1 MEQQLVAVFGM
12 ITGTVISLGFFYL
25 VYKLIKLFVD
35 RKSVKRLPDNV
46 QNRLNE
52 LEQNHQY
59 LEKRIRNLEA
69 ITTEEDFTPQI
80 EAGKQEQKSESE
92 SEKGR
97 KLQNTLR
104 TRS

>member
-1 MEQQLVAVFGM
+1 MEDVIIVSLAL
-12 ITGTVISLGFFYL
+12 ITGTLISLGFFYT

-35 RKSVKRLPDNV
+35 RRNVTRLPENI

-52 LEQNHQY
+52 LEQNNRY

-69 ITTEEDFTPQI
+69 ITTDDDFTPQN
-80 EAGKQEQKSESE
+80 ESVDSSSVTHQET
-92 SEKGR
+92 GR

-104 TRS
+104 SRS

>member
-1 MEQQLVAVFGM
+1 MEDFLIVAMAM
-12 ITGTVISLGFFYL
+12 ITGTVISIGFFYM
-25 VYKLIKLFVD
+25 VYKLVKLFVD
-35 RKSVKRLPDNV
+35 RKNVKRLPDNI

-80 EAGKQEQKSESE
+80 EAGKQEQKSGVGSE
-92 SEKGR
+92 TGR

>member
-1 MEQQLVAVFGM
+1 MEDVIIVSLAL
-12 ITGTVISLGFFYL
+12 ITGTLISLGFFYT

-35 RKSVKRLPDNV
+35 RRNVTRLPENI

-52 LEQNHQY
+52 LEQNNRY

-69 ITTEEDFTPQI
+69 ITTDDDFTPQN
-80 EAGKQEQKSESE
+80 ESVDSSSVTHQET
-92 SEKGR
+92 GG

-104 TRS
+104 SRS

>member
-1 MEQQLVAVFGM
+1 MEDVIIVSLAL
-12 ITGTVISLGFFYL
+12 ITGTVISLGFFYT

-35 RKSVKRLPDNV
+35 RRSVSRMPENI

-52 LEQNHQY
+52 LEQNNQY

-69 ITTEEDFTPQI
+69 ITTDEDFTPQSESLDSSSTKQ
-80 EAGKQEQKSESE
+80 EAGS
-92 SEKGR
+92 GM

-104 TRS
+104 SRS